1 MYQLVIGCLVLSGS
15 AVALDQL
22 YFNPSVAAL
31 LSIGFQ
37 SIMVSF
43 LALMIWFWLINQYLA
58 SRIGVL
64 SFMTPVIG
72 VIMGAWL
79 LGETLTTSFIV
90 GSICVLLGVV
100 LVSAYGM
107 IMSAY
112 DKRKSKLS
120 IQS

>member
-1 MYQLVIGCLVLSGS
+1 
-15 AVALDQL
+15 
-22 YFNPSVAAL
+22 
-31 LSIGFQ
+31 
-37 SIMVSF
+37 
-43 LALMIWFWLINQYLA
+43 
-58 SRIGVL
+58 
-64 SFMTPVIG
+64 
-72 VIMGAWL
+72 MGAWL

-120 IQS
+120 IQSECLK